1 MPIWYNWKIK
11 KKLCKYFRSKSI
23 LDAISPLDFFFSTC
37 FFYRFV
43 QERYGNKS
51 LPHLF
56 EKTQNFSNEAIF
68 RQNRKNTVNILLWH
82 TVLCERKLLTKIE
95 ADFCDSNIEDYDKVV
110 VEWGLF
116 PKVLQKPHSC
126 CSDLLLGW
134 VL

>member
-1 MPIWYNWKIK
+1 MQIFSIK
-11 KKLCKYFRSKSI
+11 VHIRRNKS
-23 LDAISPLDFFFSTC
+23 PGFFFSTC

-68 RQNRKNTVNILLWH
+68 RQNRKNTVNILLWQ

-126 CSDLLLGW
+126 CSDLLLG
-134 VL
+134 

>member
-1 MPIWYNWKIK
+1 MQIFSIK
-11 KKLCKYFRSKSI
+11 VHIRSNKS
-23 LDAISPLDFFFSTC
+23 PGFFFSTC
-37 FFYRFV
+37 FFYQFV

-126 CSDLLLGW
+126 CSDLLLG
-134 VL
+134 